1 MLGYFRTQVGLHTAS
16 TGSVVNTRKEETGW
30 CRQRRTTAAAGLNSA
45 PCHVGWYANLGGS
58 HTLKGFA
65 VDPPYCHYFIF
76 LSSMTT
82 NLSYTWTFRCFV
94 LFCILLIGWM
104 QIGRYFFMLVIHFS
118 YDVCSAI
125 VWKKKKHVGVFTR
138 LKMWFLSGS
147 WTTAALRTIWVDV
160 QLIWRRGDLLPRCQ
174 MGKIKYRHETGR
186 HPGNK
191 RNTAGVESE
200 SSPEPSEKYYFHTFF

>member
-65 VDPPYCHYFIF
+65 VDPLYCHYFIL
-76 LSSMTT
+76 LSSVTT

-118 YDVCSAI
+118 YDVFSAI
-125 VWKKKKHVGVFTR
+125 VWKKKKTCRGVYKVKNVISEWELNHSSTENNLSR
-138 LKMWFLSGS
+138 CSVDLEEGWFIAKVPDG
-147 WTTAALRTIWVDV
+147 
-160 QLIWRRGDLLPRCQ
+160 
-174 MGKIKYRHETGR
+174 E
-186 HPGNK
+186 N
-191 RNTAGVESE
+191 
-200 SSPEPSEKYYFHTFF
+200 